1 MHDTH
6 AKKEGAFYV
15 WSAMEIKSLL
25 NKEVSDENHVKLS
38 DIFCRHFNVNESG
51 NVKSHQVCY
60 ILFLI
65 SIINFYSM
73 SKYIIDNLLL
83 IRIHMERW
91 DKKMY

>member
-1 MHDTH
+1 M
-6 AKKEGAFYV
+6 
-15 WSAMEIKSLL
+15 WSAVEIKSIL
-25 NKEVSDENHVKLS
+25 NKEVSDETHVKLS

-65 SIINFYSM
+65 FNINSYSM

-83 IRIHMERW
+83 IRIHTER
-91 DKKMY
+91 